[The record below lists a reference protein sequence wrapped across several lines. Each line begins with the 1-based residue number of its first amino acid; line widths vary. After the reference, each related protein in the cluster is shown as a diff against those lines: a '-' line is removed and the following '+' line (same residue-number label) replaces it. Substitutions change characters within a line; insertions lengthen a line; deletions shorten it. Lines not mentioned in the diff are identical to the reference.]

1 MKLVFTG
8 LLIVL
13 TLAAATVDAQS
24 FYSIRRDRNTIVSI
38 GTGTSTYL
46 GELQNPGDYFDAKPN
61 LNVGLQYFLTK
72 RISARAEVTWFQLSG
87 TDVKANDDRR
97 ERNLSFQSN
106 NYELNLAALVSLFP
120 NGQRFY
126 QRTFFN
132 VYGFGG
138 VGLLYMN
145 PKTLFNGEKVALQP
159 LQTEGVA
166 YSRFQPVI
174 PLGLGIRIKQGPFFN
189 INIEGGYRMTFTD
202 YLDDISVRR
211 YPDPS
216 TLSSDLAR
224 SLSDR
229 RLEYFNSIDRPFTP
243 TPGVGVRGNPEKNDG
258 YFILNVKLEYYLPYD
273 FSLAKSS
280 YKRRSGNKIKYKKY
294 KPGRRRR

>member
-1 MKLVFTG
+1 MKFIGIILLAILTSSMFTSHG
-8 LLIVL
+8 
-13 TLAAATVDAQS
+13 QS
-24 FYSIRRDRNTIVSI
+24 FYSIRRDRNTILSI

-61 LNVGLQYFLTK
+61 LNVGLQYFLSK
-72 RISARAEVTWFQLSG
+72 RISARAEITWFQLSG
-87 TDVKANDDRR
+87 TDAKANDDRR

-106 NYELNLAALVSLFP
+106 NYELNFAGLVSLFP

-132 VYGFGG
+132 VYGFAG
-138 VGLLYMN
+138 VGAMFMN
-145 PKTLFNGEKVALQP
+145 PKAVFNGEKIALQP
-159 LQTEGVA
+159 LQTEGVS

-174 PLGLGIRIKQGPFFN
+174 PLGLGLRIKQGPFFN

-211 YPDPS
+211 YVDPT

-224 SLSDR
+224 SLADR
-229 RLEYFNSIDRPFTP
+229 RVEYFTSIGETFTP
-243 TPGVGVRGNPEKNDG
+243 TPNVGVRGNPEKKDG

-273 FSLAKSS
+273 FSIGKGLSRK
-280 YKRRSGNKIKYKKY
+280 RSGNNIRYKKY
-294 KPGRRRR
+294 KPGRRR